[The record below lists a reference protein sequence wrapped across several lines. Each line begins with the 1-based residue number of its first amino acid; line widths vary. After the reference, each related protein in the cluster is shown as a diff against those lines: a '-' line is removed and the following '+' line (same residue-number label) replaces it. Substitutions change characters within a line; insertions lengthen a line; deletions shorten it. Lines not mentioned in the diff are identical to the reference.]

1 MPILVAIMT
10 TTNTFIVIVL
20 SQKHL
25 RTPTNFVLLSMASV
39 DLLTGIILKCSLKEE
54 KNKNLLF

>member
-1 MPILVAIMT
+1 MPILVACMT
-10 TTNTFIVIVL
+10 TTNTFIIIVL

-39 DLLTGIILKCSLKEE
+39 DLLTGINSIL
-54 KNKNLLF
+54 F